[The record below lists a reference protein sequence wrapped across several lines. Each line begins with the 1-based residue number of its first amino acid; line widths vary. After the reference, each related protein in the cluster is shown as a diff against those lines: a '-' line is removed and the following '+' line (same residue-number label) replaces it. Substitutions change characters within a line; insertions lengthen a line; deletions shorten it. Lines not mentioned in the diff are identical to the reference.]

1 MKKFYVDVRQ
11 SEKNVITASVES
23 GADALLADDTQIEEI
38 KKLALID
45 VISSKGDIKLN
56 KDIIEIEINNKDE
69 EKKAI
74 ELIKKQKLIV
84 KIKDWKIIPLEDLIA
99 SNPDNVF
106 CYVKD
111 ANEAKVALTI
121 LEKGVAGIVLKTN
134 NINII
139 KEVSK
144 VIKNTSEKLN
154 IIKINITETKA
165 LGMADRVC
173 IDTCSNMN
181 KGEGMLIG
189 DSSSAFFL
197 VHSESLETPY
207 CAPRPFRVNAGA
219 VHAYVKTPE
228 GKTKYLADLESGDEM
243 LVVDN
248 KGNTSQTNLGRAKI
262 EKRPMM
268 LVKGETNGKIVT
280 LVMQNAETIRLTKPD
295 GEAISIVSLKKG
307 DQVLGYIEDG
317 GRHFG
322 MKINETI
329 TEK

>member
-1 MKKFYVDVRQ
+1 MKKLYIDVKD
-11 SEKNVITASVES
+11 SNKDIITTAVES
-23 GADALLADDTQIEEI
+23 GADALLADDTQIQEI

-45 VISSKGDIKLN
+45 VISPKGDIKLN
-56 KDIIEIEINNKDE
+56 KDILEIEINNKDE
-69 EKKAI
+69 EKKAM
-74 ELIKKQKLIV
+74 ELVKKQKIIA
-84 KIKDWKIIPLEDLIA
+84 KISDWKIIPLEDLIA
-99 SNPDNVF
+99 SNPDNVY

-111 ANEAKVALTI
+111 VKEAKIALNI

-134 NINII
+134 DINTIKDVSKLIKESSEKLKLVEINII
-139 KEVSK
+139 
-144 VIKNTSEKLN
+144 
-154 IIKINITETKA
+154 ETKA

-173 IDTCSNMN
+173 IDTCSNMK

-189 DSSSAFFL
+189 DSSSAFLL

-219 VHAYVKTPE
+219 VHAYVKTPN

-243 LVVDN
+243 LIVDS
-248 KGNTSQTNLGRAKI
+248 KGNTWQTNLGRAKI

-295 GEAISIVSLKKG
+295 GNAISIVSLKKG
-307 DQVLGYIEDG
+307 DKILGYLDEG